1 MNHRTLRRRAA
12 AAAVASIG
20 FIAAGAAA
28 GVNAG
33 AESPELGFTPITT
46 NALSCAEAGYLKFAN
61 DPFGKAIVPKVLMSA
76 GDAATP
82 INAPATSNKVGSE
95 NDMIALSPDG
105 KYLFT
110 SSEAGASDGITRL
123 TLKGPKKGTKE
134 LLAANIDTSVTP
146 AKNGWSRI
154 DGMNWYPFG
163 GPGGLGV
170 LLGGEEFSTTSTAR
184 GGGIWQINPDTG
196 AFARLDWIGDFA
208 HEGIAITA
216 DGTMYIGDEVRAGGI
231 YKAVPNDPTDLT
243 KGGSLYYL
251 VPSSVDAS
259 GWKLVTNLAD
269 PGKQAIVDGV
279 LFDRPED
286 FEALNGRVY
295 FTVTEPRADADNRFP
310 QPDHVVNRGG
320 VYTFRAT
327 GVPELSAGDRTTRL
341 TPMIEVN
348 DPKYATQDEAKAQQ
362 GLQFPDNIAF
372 DNEGNLWVHE
382 DIPDGS
388 ATVFPS
394 SGIDVSK
401 QTRDQQDELY
411 VFVLNKKGDAI
422 KANPSTT
429 GPAISGGYKAAD
441 MRTSPAATPC
451 QNEFTGGI
459 FKGDTLYINQQHAEN
474 STLKIELD

>member
-1 MNHRTLRRRAA
+1 
-12 AAAVASIG
+12 
-20 FIAAGAAA
+20 
-28 GVNAG
+28 
-33 AESPELGFTPITT
+33 
-46 NALSCAEAGYLKFAN
+46 
-61 DPFGKAIVPKVLMSA
+61 
-76 GDAATP
+76 
-82 INAPATSNKVGSE
+82 
-95 NDMIALSPDG
+95 
-105 KYLFT
+105 
-110 SSEAGASDGITRL
+110 
-123 TLKGPKKGTKE
+123 
-134 LLAANIDTSVTP
+134 
-146 AKNGWSRI
+146 
-154 DGMNWYPFG
+154 
-163 GPGGLGV
+163 
-170 LLGGEEFSTTSTAR
+170 
-184 GGGIWQINPDTG
+184 
-196 AFARLDWIGDFA
+196 
-208 HEGIAITA
+208 
-216 DGTMYIGDEVRAGGI
+216 
-231 YKAVPNDPTDLT
+231 
-243 KGGSLYYL
+243 
-251 VPSSVDAS
+251 
-259 GWKLVTNLAD
+259 
-269 PGKQAIVDGV
+269 
-279 LFDRPED
+279 
-286 FEALNGRVY
+286 
-295 FTVTEPRADADNRFP
+295 
-310 QPDHVVNRGG
+310 VNRGG

>member
-33 AESPELGFTPITT
+33 SETPELGFTPITT
-46 NALSCAEAGYLKFAN
+46 NALSCSETGYISFAN
-61 DPFGKAIVPKVLMSA
+61 DPFGTAIVPKVLMSA
-76 GDAATP
+76 GDPATP
-82 INAPATSNKVGSE
+82 INAPATSTKVGAE

-105 KYLFT
+105 KYLYT
-110 SSEAGASDGITRL
+110 SSEAGSSDGITRL

-134 LLAANIDTSVTP
+134 ILAANYSATGT
-146 AKNGWSRI
+146 NLWSRI

-170 LLGGEEFSTTSTAR
+170 LLGGEEFAT
-184 GGGIWQINPDTG
+184 GGIWQINPDTG
-196 AFARLDWIGDFA
+196 AFVRLDWIGSFS

-216 DGTMYIGDEVRAGGI
+216 DGTMYIGDESRTGGI

-251 VPSSVDAS
+251 VPTSVDAS
-259 GWKLVTNLAD
+259 GWKLVVNPAKAASEAVL
-269 PGKQAIVDGV
+269 DGV

-286 FEALNGRVY
+286 FEANGSRVY
-295 FTVTEPRADADNRFP
+295 FTVTEPQADADLQKP
-310 QPDHVVNRGG
+310 AGGQVVNRGG
-320 VYTFRAT
+320 IYSFSAS
-327 GVPELSAGDRTTRL
+327 GVPELSAGDKTTKL
-341 TPMIEVN
+341 TPMIGVN
-348 DPKYATQDEAKAQQ
+348 DPKYTSQAEAQAQQ

-372 DNEGNLWVHE
+372 DSEGNLWVHE

-388 ATVFPS
+388 SFPA

-401 QTRDQQDELY
+401 QARNQQDELY
-411 VFVLNKKGDAI
+411 VFVLNKKGTAI

-429 GPAISGGYKAAD
+429 GPAVSGGYKAAD
-441 MRTSPAATPC
+441 MRNSPAATPC

>member
-46 NALSCAEAGYLKFAN
+46 NALSCSETGYLKFAN

-82 INAPATSNKVGSE
+82 INAPATSTKVGAE

-105 KYLFT
+105 KYLYT
-110 SSEAGASDGITRL
+110 SSEAGLSDGITRL

-134 LLAANIDTSVTP
+134 ILAANYSATGV
-146 AKNGWSRI
+146 NLWSRI

-163 GPGGLGV
+163 GPAGAGV
-170 LLGGEEFSTTSTAR
+170 LLGGEEFAT
-184 GGGIWQINPDTG
+184 GGIWQINPDTG
-196 AFARLDWIGDFA
+196 AFVRLDWMGSFA
-208 HEGIAITA
+208 HEGIAIA
-216 DGTMYIGDEVRAGGI
+216 ANGTMYIGDESRTGGV
-231 YKAVPNDPTDLT
+231 YKAVPNDATDLT

-251 VPSSVDAS
+251 VSTAVDAS
-259 GWKLVTNLAD
+259 GWKLVTNVAD
-269 PGKQAIVDGV
+269 PAKEAVVDGV

-286 FEALNGRVY
+286 FEANNGRVY
-295 FTVTEPRADADNRFP
+295 FTVTEPQADADRQRP
-310 QPDHVVNRGG
+310 VGGQVVNRGG
-320 VYTFRAT
+320 IYSFSMA
-327 GVPELSAGDRTTRL
+327 GVPELSAGDKTTRL

-348 DPKYATQDEAKAQQ
+348 DPKYLTQDQAKAQQ

-451 QNEFTGGI
+451 QNEFSGGI